1 VLSSLKQMPAI
12 RNYTR
17 SDVSTNW
24 RKAIPKHEL
33 FLSMSFAQLAE
44 RQKKVDTSSFK
55 PRRLPPLGSVRAI
68 NCQRFRPLLLGAA
81 GRRN

>member
-1 VLSSLKQMPAI
+1 MPAI

-44 RQKKVDTSSFK
+44 RQKKVDASSFK
-55 PRRLPPLGSVRAI
+55 PRRLPPLVS
-68 NCQRFRPLLLGAA
+68 
-81 GRRN
+81 